1 MFLIGLLL
9 LLVGVLYAVKTP
21 NEEPKKEEEI
31 VQPISGKYA
40 NSNYELGIY
49 EFDSYVYLVIPNV
62 IYGKGTIDSNQMN
75 FNYNNNYYKL
85 IFTKDAV
92 RVESSDARVNGVY
105 ERKGDLTYDGFYEF
119 GYGNIDYFDT
129 QYNGVYNNDNFEIVM
144 YQSSDSEVL
153 GFVTTA
159 ENEKKLIHFKI
170 KDDNTLVGT
179 YKDEKYTIQK
189 YEYYIILINGDSEIP
204 TATNSIKLDWEGL
217 IIRSDAFNLLNNYQ

>member
-1 MFLIGLLL
+1 MFLIGVLL

-31 VQPISGKYA
+31 VQPIYGKYA

-62 IYGKGTIDSNQMN
+62 IYGKGRIDNNQMN
-75 FNYNNNYYKL
+75 FNYNNYYYKL
-85 IFTKDAV
+85 TFGNGVITINSND
-92 RVESSDARVNGVY
+92 ERVNGVY
-105 ERKGDLTYDGFYEF
+105 NRKTDLTYDAFYEF

-144 YQSSDSEVL
+144 YQSSESEVL
-153 GFVTTA
+153 GFITTT
-159 ENEKKLIHFKI
+159 EKEKKLVHFKI

-179 YKDEKYTIQK
+179 YNDEKYTIQK
-189 YEYYIILINGDSEIP
+189 YEYYIILINGDSELP
-204 TATNSIKLDWEGL
+204 NETNSIKLDWEGL